1 MKRIL
6 EKCGIAVFW
15 LLVWQLLSV
24 LVRND
29 VLLTGPVETAS
40 ALLRLCKTTDFWGA
54 VFFTL
59 LRIAGG
65 FLTGAALGFALGTLS
80 FFVPAAAHFL
90 SPFVTAVKTVP
101 VACYAIMLLIWFG
114 KDNIAFYVCMLVVFP
129 ILYVNTLQGFRAADR
144 ELLEIA
150 SVFTMT
156 RGDYWRHIWLPSLS
170 PFLYGAF
177 QVAVGMSW
185 KSGIAAEV
193 IGLRIGTLGNEL
205 NRARTLLETD
215 RLFALTLT
223 VILLSWWME
232 RLVLFVM
239 KRLTDEA

>member
-1 MKRIL
+1 MRSFAS
-6 EKCGIAVFW
+6 KCGIAAFW
-15 LLVWQLLSV
+15 LAVWQAAAV
-24 LVRND
+24 LIGND
-29 VLLTGPVETAS
+29 VLLVGPVETVS
-40 ALLRLCKTTDFWGA
+40 ALRSLCMQADFRSA
-54 VFFTL
+54 VCFTL

-65 FLTGAALGFALGTLS
+65 FLAGVVLGFGLGALS
-80 FFVPAAAHFL
+80 FFVPPAGKLL

-114 KDNIAFYVCMLVVFP
+114 KDNIAFFVCMLVVFP
-129 ILYVNTLQGFRAADR
+129 ILYVNTLQGFREADR
-144 ELLEIA
+144 ELMEIA
-150 SVFTMT
+150 AVFTMT
-156 RGDYWRHIWLPSLS
+156 KGDYWRHIWFPSLS

-193 IGLRIGTLGNEL
+193 IGMRIGTLGNEL

-223 VILLSWWME
+223 VILLSWGME
-232 RLVLFVM
+232 KLILFLM
-239 KRLTDEA
+239 KRLQA